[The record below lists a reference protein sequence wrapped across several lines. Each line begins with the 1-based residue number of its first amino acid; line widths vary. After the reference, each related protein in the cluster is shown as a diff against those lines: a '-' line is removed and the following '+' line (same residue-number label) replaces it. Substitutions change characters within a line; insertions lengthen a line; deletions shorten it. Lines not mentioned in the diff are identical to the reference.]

1 LYVSE
6 DPTSICPKSVSFKRF
21 DDTTLWW
28 NETSWFVKALS
39 VEIFLSILNFDM
51 SRLVSKKCNHRKTH
65 SEKKSTLNTVALKI
79 NQTIAV
85 TDRTMS
91 G

>member
-1 LYVSE
+1 
-6 DPTSICPKSVSFKRF
+6 VSFKRF

-39 VEIFLSILNFDM
+39 VEILLSILNFDM
-51 SRLVSKKCNHRKTH
+51 SRLVSKKYNHRKTH